1 MRTAIA
7 TGAQPLVLS
16 LVPPLVLALAAGCPE
31 APPLSLTVEPAT
43 LAADGLTRAVVI
55 ARTRDPIEGAVVSFA
70 ATGGALSSSTAALV
84 DGEATVEL
92 VAPLERELGRSP
104 ERAIALSAFLQ
115 LSESERLEATAGV
128 VALPPTDGPPLLFLD
143 AEPPAAVAG
152 SGGAVVLRVLA
163 RRVAAGAS
171 LTIDVP
177 GFDADASAT
186 VEADGSA
193 VAALQVPATPGDATV
208 TVTEP
213 ASGATALV
221 VVRFVA
227 EGEPL
232 YDLTGA
238 FAQIGPARVKLVSG
252 ALAPNPQCAIAP
264 SIILA
269 TFVQAGL
276 DVQASYRTC
285 DVTFPPVTSI
295 VGTITNQ
302 ATEAFYQAIPVVEQ
316 QFALP
321 NGELGAEYA
330 PPPSI
335 VVVGA
340 ALGDPEHEALPTEAE
355 DPRVEDTDGD
365 GRPGV
370 TVENSLGGLQNIVF
384 RNIGYAGGQV
394 RSSNRIVGDRP
405 GDLLATTETSVF
417 GIGGAFLPDT
427 TALGSVVELVRIDG
441 RFGAWDADVDAD
453 GAISCA
459 EAKDAAAAVAEL
471 VAPDTPFDCGE
482 ER

>member
-1 MRTAIA
+1 MRTAILVA
-7 TGAQPLVLS
+7 VLS
-16 LVPPLVLALAAGCPE
+16 LVLGCPDV
-31 APPLSLTVEPAT
+31 PPLSLSIEPAT
-43 LAADGLTRAVVI
+43 LPADGLTRAIVT
-55 ARTRDPIEGAVVSFA
+55 ARARDPIDNAVVSFQA
-70 ATGGALSSSTAALV
+70 SGGALSTSTVALV

-92 VAPLERELGRSP
+92 IAPLERELGRSA
-104 ERAIALSAFLQ
+104 ERAISLTAFVQ
-115 LSESERLEATAGV
+115 LSDTERLEASGDV
-128 VALPPTDGPPLLFLD
+128 VAMPPTDGAPLLFLD

-152 SGGAVVLRVLA
+152 SGGSVTLRVLA
-163 RRVAAGAS
+163 RRLAEGTALEVSA
-171 LTIDVP
+171 P
-177 GFDADASAT
+177 GFDVEAAAT
-186 VEADGSA
+186 VAADSTAAATLA
-193 VAALQVPATPGDATV
+193 VPSTPGDATV

-213 ASGATALV
+213 TSGATAVV

-232 YDLTGA
+232 YDLNGA
-238 FAQIGPARVKLVSG
+238 FAQIGPARVKLVSA

-264 SIILA
+264 SVVLA
-269 TFVQAGL
+269 SFIQTGL
-276 DVQASYRTC
+276 DLDASYRTC

-302 ATEAFYQAIPVVEQ
+302 ATDAFYQAIPVVEQ
-316 QFALP
+316 SFSMP
-321 NGELGAEYA
+321 SGELGAEYA

-340 ALGDPEHEALPTEAE
+340 ALTDPEHEELPTEAE

-384 RNIGYAGGQV
+384 RNIGKAGGRV
-394 RSSNRIVGDRP
+394 LSSNRIVGDQL

-427 TALGSVVELVRIDG
+427 SALGSVVELVRIDG
-441 RFGAWDADVDAD
+441 RYGAHQADVDGD
-453 GAISCA
+453 GAISCT